1 MSRGKILVAD
11 ERSDYLLKFV
21 GDVRLNLCTS
31 LNRYMQA
38 LFKKDKVNRVVVDML
53 DAEGVDSTTLGLIAK
68 MGLYCRK
75 HYQTNVQL
83 FCDNPSILRTL
94 SCMGLD
100 EIIDVLDRELDS
112 QLDSDLGDY
121 LEESSGSDAAVDEI
135 RQHVLEAHRVLSQI
149 NPNGGEEFADLISAL
164 ERDS

>member
-1 MSRGKILVAD
+1 MSSGKILVAD

-21 GDVRLNLCTS
+21 GDVRLNLCAS

-68 MGLYCRK
+68 MGLYCRT

-94 SCMGLD
+94 TCMGLD
-100 EIIDVLDRELDS
+100 EIIDVLDRQPDCDLSNCLQESTDS
-112 QLDSDLGDY
+112 N
-121 LEESSGSDAAVDEI
+121 AAVDEI
-135 RQHVLEAHRVLSQI
+135 RQHVLEAHRVLRQI
-149 NPNGGEEFADLISAL
+149 NPNGGEEFADLIHAL

>member
-1 MSRGKILVAD
+1 VSSGKILVAD

-21 GDVRLNLCTS
+21 GDVRLNLCAS
-31 LNRYMQA
+31 LNRYMQV

-68 MGLYCRK
+68 MGLYCRR

-94 SCMGLD
+94 TCMGLD
-100 EIIDVLDRELDS
+100 EIIDVLDRQPDTDL
-112 QLDSDLGDY
+112 SDCLQ
-121 LEESSGSDAAVDEI
+121 ESAGSDAAVDEI
-135 RQHVLEAHRVLSQI
+135 RQHVLEAHRVLRQI
-149 NPNGGEEFADLISAL
+149 NPSGGEEFADLIHAL

>member
-1 MSRGKILVAD
+1 LSSGKILVAD

-112 QLDSDLGDY
+112 DLGDC
-121 LEESSGSDAAVDEI
+121 LEESSGPDAAVDEI
-135 RQHVLEAHRVLSQI
+135 RQHILEAHRVLSQI